1 MASPQAPFFLFS
13 AGGGG
18 FFAGWRPTL
27 RPLLRPLAQVVATTC
42 DCRPL
47 ARWTQLATHSTRPSQ
62 GSSRLLH
69 CSCKQERPSNST
81 ISSIKAS
88 EDGQRRSG
96 QPTARLKAAVAR
108 LESGLLPGEFR
119 PAVPVPAGS
128 LAASARANAQHH
140 AEAAPLPAGR
150 PARAAGSSGSSG
162 SSGGGGATRAAIS
175 SHRDRSQ
182 HAARSIRID

>member
-1 MASPQAPFFLFS
+1 MDAAQHALDEAVARQQQIAALLVQARAAVELDEKQHQ
-13 AGGGG
+13 GVKG
-18 FFAGWRPTL
+18 RPTKE
-27 RPLLRPLAQVVATTC
+27 RAA
-42 DCRPL
+42 
-47 ARWTQLATHSTRPSQ
+47 HS
-62 GSSRLLH
+62 
-69 CSCKQERPSNST
+69 
-81 ISSIKAS
+81 
-88 EDGQRRSG
+88 
-96 QPTARLKAAVAR
+96 ARLKAAVAR

-150 PARAAGSSGSSG
+150 PACAAGSSGSSG